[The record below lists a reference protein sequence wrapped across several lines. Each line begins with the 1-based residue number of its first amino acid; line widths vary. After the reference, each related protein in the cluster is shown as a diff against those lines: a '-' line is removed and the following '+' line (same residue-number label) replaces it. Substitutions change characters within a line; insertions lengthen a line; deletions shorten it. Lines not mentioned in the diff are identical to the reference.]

1 MKRRTFIKLAAI
13 TPVAAAALN
22 PMNLA
27 KGQIPPGGRPP
38 RGGFPPRDQGPTEYV
53 PTGPGIQV
61 RFLGTGG
68 ADWRGPAENG
78 ELRRHAS
85 ILADGKVLFDY
96 TATSADM
103 IPEGVHPEV
112 IFYTHSHNDHYEPK
126 PALELGIRRVYL
138 NETWLERATKDFQRA
153 AEQTGKPMPEIIPLK
168 LGQTVEQDGLK
179 VTPLPANHASNHVDE
194 ETVIYLIE
202 KDSTRLLYATDTGG
216 LTARATG
223 YAGIGQFSFERKF
236 LTGIIME
243 ATMGVGFKED
253 QRIFSH
259 SSVDLVASTVRV
271 LSESRKYLPVAG
283 QKVYITHLS
292 KTAHT
297 GTQEEIERS
306 LPEPLSCAYDG
317 LEVLFR

>member
-103 IPEGVHPEV
+103 IPEGVHPQV
-112 IFYTHSHNDHYEPK
+112 VFYTHSHNDHYEPK

-138 NETWLERATKDFQRA
+138 SETWLDRARRDFERAA
-153 AEQTGKPMPEIIPLK
+153 GQTGKPMPEIIPLK
-168 LGQTVEQDGLK
+168 LGQTGNRTGL
-179 VTPLPANHASNHVDE
+179 
-194 ETVIYLIE
+194 
-202 KDSTRLLYATDTGG
+202 R
-216 LTARATG
+216 
-223 YAGIGQFSFERKF
+223 
-236 LTGIIME
+236 
-243 ATMGVGFKED
+243 
-253 QRIFSH
+253 
-259 SSVDLVASTVRV
+259 
-271 LSESRKYLPVAG
+271 
-283 QKVYITHLS
+283 
-292 KTAHT
+292 
-297 GTQEEIERS
+297 
-306 LPEPLSCAYDG
+306 
-317 LEVLFR
+317 